1 MCSSDLGTR
10 TWGGVIGMDDCYY
23 LVDGTFVTQPRYA
36 LAFNSV
42 GLYGL
47 ENHGCEPTVPVDFRP
62 QDFVAER
69 DPQLDKAIEIALDAL
84 AKEPPA
90 APPSVPGVYEH

>member
-1 MCSSDLGTR
+1 M
-10 TWGGVIGMDDCYY
+10 
-23 LVDGTFVTQPRYA
+23 TQPRYA
-36 LAFNSV
+36 LAFTSV

-62 QDFVAER
+62 QDFVAGR

-90 APPSVPGVYEH
+90 AAGAEPGIYEP